1 MFWEK
6 KEKSSCKPCL
16 FKSSPSKKPVENS
29 LAMFMGSKFN
39 KKGQMINR
47 QEKHLLKEIVNS
59 NKYIVTC
66 KYSPKT

>member
-39 KKGQMINR
+39 K
-47 QEKHLLKEIVNS
+47 
-59 NKYIVTC
+59 
-66 KYSPKT
+66 